1 MSVQAKQST
10 NPTILLT
17 GATGF
22 LGSHLLEALLK
33 QDYSVVVLKRST
45 SNLWRIEHLAGQ
57 YKSYNVDTAPL
68 EKAFEEQRIDCVIHT
83 ACHYG
88 RNGDPISQ
96 VVEGNLMFGL
106 RVLDAC
112 LKFNTDTFF
121 NTDTLLQKHLNVY
134 TLSKKQFVEWLTQQS
149 DKVQVVNLKL
159 EHMYGPKDDATK
171 FVPWVISQLQ
181 QNVADIKLTKGE
193 QQRDF
198 IYIDDVVAAYLT
210 VLEQARNLPKFSEFD
225 VGTGQLVTVRSFLEQ
240 LRESYQANFGS
251 IDTKLAF
258 GVIPYREGEMMTVQ
272 VNNQGLCDL
281 GWAVKTGTE
290 SGLKKVLKD
299 IQ

>member
-1 MSVQAKQST
+1 MSCKR
-10 NPTILLT
+10 ILLT

-33 QDYSVVVLKRST
+33 QGYPVVVLKRSI

-57 YKSYNVDTAPL
+57 YKSYDVDTQPI
-68 EKAFEEQRIDCVIHT
+68 EQAFEEQRIDCVIHT

-96 VVEGNLMFGL
+96 IVESNLMFGL
-106 RVLDAC
+106 RILDAC

-134 TLSKKQFVEWLTQQS
+134 TLSKKQLVEWLEQQE
-149 DKVQVVNLKL
+149 DKIQVVNLKL
-159 EHMYGPKDDATK
+159 EHMYGPKDDTTK

-181 QNVADIKLTKGE
+181 QNVAEIKLTKGE

-198 IYIDDVVAAYLT
+198 IYIDDVVSAYLT
-210 VLEQARNLPKFSEFD
+210 LLEKAPGLARFNEFD
-225 VGTGQLVTVRSFLEQ
+225 VGTGQLVTVKSFLEQ
-240 LRESYQANFGS
+240 LKETYEANVGATA
-251 IDTKLAF
+251 TKLAF
-258 GVIPYREGEMMTVQ
+258 GTIHYREGEMMTVD
-272 VNNQGLCDL
+272 VNNQGLLDL
-281 GWAVKTGTE
+281 GWVPNV
-290 SGLKKVLKD
+290 SLRQGLEKILKD
-299 IQ
+299 TQ